1 MPAVRLM
8 LVASVVC
15 LMGFAKRLVALFR
28 SIFLVF
34 AVLRLRL
41 VRAFVLVNVTFLPVG
56 TTTFVLSRPAILCA
70 GKHCCSQ
77 QQSQY

>member
-8 LVASVVC
+8 LRAPVDC
-15 LMGFAKRLVALFR
+15 FMGFARRLVALFR

-34 AVLRLRL
+34 AVLWRRL
-41 VRAFVLVNVTFLPVG
+41 VRAFVLVNLTVLPVG
-56 TTTFVLSRPAILCA
+56 TTTFVISRPAVLCT
-70 GKHCCSQ
+70 GKQRRSQ